1 MYAEKSDLCRS
12 WVEKCR
18 SWNMSCF
25 FCVNIISFESGSEV
39 IKNDIYSGLGLDLEI
54 VWISL
59 YYTL

>member
-39 IKNDIYSGLGLDLEI
+39 IKNDIYSGLGLELEI
-54 VWISL
+54 V
-59 YYTL
+59 